1 LVADMLKIAHINSG
15 YGDVQVLRDVSLEV
29 LRGEI
34 VSVIGPNAAGKTTL
48 MRSIVGLTRPRA
60 AEGGGIFFE
69 GRNLDG
75 LAPEQIVRL
84 GITIAPEGARIFP
97 DMTVLENLYL
107 GAHALKDQRR
117 IKGLLDRVFRL
128 HPWLADRGSQ
138 LAGTLSGGERQMLS
152 IGRALMSDPKLLL
165 LDEPSLGL
173 HPVVAEHVFSAI
185 QAINQDGVTALMVE
199 QKVAFSL
206 EISARAY
213 VLENG
218 SIAMSGPAAELI
230 DDPHIKK
237 AYLAL

>member
-1 LVADMLKIAHINSG
+1 MLKIVRINSG

-48 MRSIVGLTRPRA
+48 MRSIVGLVPPRA

-69 GRNLDG
+69 SQNLDG

-84 GITIAPEGARIFP
+84 GLTIAPEGARIFP
-97 DMTVLENLYL
+97 DMSVLENLYL
-107 GAHALKDQRR
+107 GAHVLKDQSK
-117 IKGLLDRVFRL
+117 IKQLLDRVFGL
-128 HPWLADRGSQ
+128 HPWLADRGDQ
-138 LAGTLSGGERQMLS
+138 PAGTLSGGERQMLS

-173 HPVVAEHVFSAI
+173 HPVVAEHVFAAI
-185 QAINQDGVTALMVE
+185 QAINKDGLTVLMVE

-206 EISARAY
+206 EISNRAY

-218 SIAMSGPAAELI
+218 SVAMSGPAAQLLN
-230 DDPHIKK
+230 DPHVKK